1 MRILIVDDEE
11 NLLDQLRIS
20 FQRQR
25 YIVET
30 AVDGEEA
37 LDKIFN
43 SEFDIIILDIML
55 PKHDGFSVLK
65 EIRQA
70 GINTPVIMLTA
81 RKSVDEKVKALD
93 LGADDYLAKPFSL
106 DELMARVRA
115 VLRRSCEQKDAVIR
129 VGNIQLNTATREVLV
144 DGQAVELTMREFSIL
159 EFLMYNK
166 NKAVSRFSLAEHV
179 WGDAFDPFSMSN
191 FIDVHIK
198 NIRRKIGDVN
208 GSVIRTIRGVG
219 YMIKDDTK

>member
-1 MRILIVDDEE
+1 VRILIVDDEE

-55 PKHDGFSVLK
+55 PKQDGFSVLK

-144 DGQAVELTMREFSIL
+144 DGQAVGLTMREFSIL

-219 YMIKDDTK
+219 YMIKDDSK

>member
-55 PKHDGFSVLK
+55 PKQDGFSVLK

>member
-1 MRILIVDDEE
+1 VRILIVDDEE

-55 PKHDGFSVLK
+55 PKQDGFSVLK

-70 GINTPVIMLTA
+70 GINTPVLMLTA

>member
-144 DGQAVELTMREFSIL
+144 DGKAIELTMREFSIL

-198 NIRRKIGDVN
+198 NIRRKIGDVS

>member
-1 MRILIVDDEE
+1 VRILIVDDEE

-55 PKHDGFSVLK
+55 PKQDGFSVLK

-70 GINTPVIMLTA
+70 GINTPVLMLTA

-129 VGNIQLNTATREVLV
+129 VGNIQLSTATREVLV

-219 YMIKDDTK
+219 YMIKDDSK

>member
-1 MRILIVDDEE
+1 VRILIVDDEE

-55 PKHDGFSVLK
+55 PKQDGFSVLK

-144 DGQAVELTMREFSIL
+144 DGKAVELTMREFSIL

>member
-1 MRILIVDDEE
+1 VRILIVDDEE

-55 PKHDGFSVLK
+55 PKQDGFSVLK

-129 VGNIQLNTATREVLV
+129 VGNIQLSTATREVLV
-144 DGQAVELTMREFSIL
+144 DGKAVELTMREFSIL

>member
-1 MRILIVDDEE
+1 VRILIVDDEE

-55 PKHDGFSVLK
+55 PKQDGFSVLK

-70 GINTPVIMLTA
+70 GINTPVLMLTA

-144 DGQAVELTMREFSIL
+144 DGKAVELTMREFSIL

>member
-1 MRILIVDDEE
+1 VRILIVDDEE

-55 PKHDGFSVLK
+55 PKQDGFSVLK